1 VDGVD
6 DRAPA
11 TLEAGMTRRP
21 SAGSGPLR
29 PLPGPAA
36 DVLAGGV
43 LCHLA
48 VATSS
53 GPHVTPVVYAVH
65 ASRLWVTTARR
76 SVKVRAWRRDP
87 RVSGLVREGS
97 LALSFLGRV
106 ASYDLLD
113 PATWLPS
120 ALAAPTLTL
129 AAARFTARNA
139 RFFAGYA
146 VDARRVPLAWTPP
159 GRVFAGIDLEAAA
172 VLDTASGRVV
182 HSWGWPAGTGR
193 ELPSRSTFP
202 RAARRASPLAAVP
215 SGVRERVGEAGAG
228 TASTMAPGGW
238 PVVLPA
244 RWAADEGLAV
254 AAMPRSF
261 LELAAPDGPTVS
273 AALTVDRASAWRARA
288 MTGVLLRGE
297 AGVVVPR
304 SLRSGIRAAAAWI
317 GRTGAA
323 VDLDEAVLLALR
335 PRSAVWWRG
344 WASGT
349 VAAP

>member
-1 VDGVD
+1 MDDVD

-11 TLEAGMTRRP
+11 ALEAGMTRRP

-53 GPHVTPVVYAVH
+53 GPHVTPLVYAVH
-65 ASRLWVTTARR
+65 DSRLWVTTARR
-76 SVKVRAWRRDP
+76 SVKARAWRRDP

-106 ASYDLLD
+106 APYDLLD

-172 VLDTASGRVV
+172 VLDTASGQVV
-182 HSWGWPAGTGR
+182 HSWGWPMGVRR

-202 RAARRASPLAAVP
+202 RTASRAGPLAAVP
-215 SGVRERVGEAGAG
+215 SEVRERVREAGDA
-228 TASTMAPGGW
+228 TVSAMAPGGR

-244 RWAADEGLAV
+244 RWAADDGLAMAV
-254 AAMPRSF
+254 LPRSF
-261 LELAAPDGPTVS
+261 LDLAAPEGATI
-273 AALTVDRASAWRARA
+273 AAAVTVDRASAWRARA

-304 SLRSGIRAAAAWI
+304 MLRSGIRAAAAWI
-317 GRTGAA
+317 GRAGAA
-323 VDLDEAVLLALR
+323 VDVDEAVLLALR

>member
-1 VDGVD
+1 
-6 DRAPA
+6 
-11 TLEAGMTRRP
+11 MTRRP
-21 SAGSGPLR
+21 SAVSGPLR

-36 DVLAGGV
+36 DVLANGV

-48 VATSS
+48 VQTSS

-76 SVKVRAWRRDP
+76 SVKARAWRRDP
-87 RVSGLVREGS
+87 RVSGVVREGS

-113 PATWLPS
+113 PGTWLPS

-159 GRVFAGIDLEAAA
+159 GRVFAGIDLDVAA

-182 HSWGWPAGTGR
+182 HSWGWPMGARR
-193 ELPSRSTFP
+193 ELPSRSAFP
-202 RAARRASPLAAVP
+202 RAPRRAGPLAGVP
-215 SGVRERVGEAGAG
+215 SEVRERVGDAGDA
-228 TASTMAPGGW
+228 TVSAMAPGGW

-244 RWAADEGLAV
+244 RWVADDGLAV
-254 AAMPRSF
+254 AVLPRSF
-261 LELAAPDGPTVS
+261 LDLVAPEGVTVAAAVTI
-273 AALTVDRASAWRARA
+273 DRASAWRARA
-288 MTGVLLRGE
+288 MTGVLLRGD
-297 AGVVVPR
+297 AGVIVPR
-304 SLRSGIRAAAAWI
+304 RLRSGIRAAAAWI
-317 GRTGAA
+317 DRAGAA
-323 VDLDEAVLLALR
+323 VDLDEAALLALR

>member
-1 VDGVD
+1 
-6 DRAPA
+6 
-11 TLEAGMTRRP
+11 
-21 SAGSGPLR
+21 
-29 PLPGPAA
+29 
-36 DVLAGGV
+36 VLAGGV

-76 SVKVRAWRRDP
+76 SVKARAWRRDP

-106 ASYDLLD
+106 VSYDLLD

-120 ALAAPTLTL
+120 ALAVPTITL

-172 VLDTASGRVV
+172 VLDIASGRVV
-182 HSWGWPAGTGR
+182 HSWGWPIGTRR
-193 ELPSRSTFP
+193 ELPSRSAFP
-202 RAARRASPLAAVP
+202 RSAPRAGPLAAVP
-215 SGVRERVGEAGAG
+215 RDVRERIGEANEA
-228 TASTMAPGGW
+228 TVSAMAPGGW

-244 RWAADEGLAV
+244 RWAADDGLSVAV
-254 AAMPRSF
+254 LPRSF
-261 LELAAPDGPTVS
+261 LDLAAPEGATIG
-273 AALTVDRASAWRARA
+273 AAVTVDRASAWRARA

-297 AGVVVPR
+297 AGVIAPR
-304 SLRSGIRAAAAWI
+304 RLRSGIRAAAAWI
-317 GRTGAA
+317 GRAGAA
-323 VDLDEAVLLALR
+323 MDLDEAVLLALR
-335 PRSAVWWRG
+335 ARSAVWWRG